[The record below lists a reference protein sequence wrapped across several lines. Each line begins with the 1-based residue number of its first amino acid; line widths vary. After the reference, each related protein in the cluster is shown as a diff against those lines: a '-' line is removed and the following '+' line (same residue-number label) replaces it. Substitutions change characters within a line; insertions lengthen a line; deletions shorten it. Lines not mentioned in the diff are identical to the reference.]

1 MTASEKHL
9 ADRVRKL
16 AGDVAGGV
24 GGAAVGLLLGGP
36 TGAVAGAASGPL
48 LAEAAR
54 KVFGDIA
61 SRFLSSRE
69 EIRIA
74 NAAFHATSEIAKRL
88 ERGEQ
93 LRQDDFFNPDES
105 GRSDAE
111 EVFEGVLVK
120 CKNEHQ
126 EKKAPF
132 LGYLFANVAFSSVS
146 ASNANAI
153 LKLAER
159 MSYRQFC
166 ILALCFQE
174 DEFGFDSM
182 QFVRLRSHPSGDEAA
197 FLLTDWRELRSESI
211 AVIEPE
217 KSVEGPKIRPTSV
230 GTAAYELL
238 GLSKIPRAEIQELVD
253 LVKQSTR

>member
-1 MTASEKHL
+1 MTSPEEHL

-16 AGDVAGGV
+16 AGDVAGDV

-61 SRFLSSRE
+61 GRFLSNRE

-74 NAAFHATSEIAKRL
+74 DAAFYATSEIAGRL
-88 ERGEQ
+88 ESGEQ
-93 LRQDDFFNPDES
+93 LRQDDFFTSDKS

-111 EVFEGVLVK
+111 EVFEGVLIK

-146 ASNANAI
+146 VSNANAI

-166 ILALCFQE
+166 ILDLCVQE
-174 DEFGFDSM
+174 DEFGFDNM
-182 QFVRLRSHPSGDEAA
+182 QFLRLRSHPAGDEAA
-197 FLLTDWRELRSESI
+197 FPLTEWRELRSEAI

-217 KSVEGPKIRPTSV
+217 KSVEGPKLRTTSV
-230 GTAAYELL
+230 GISAYELL

-253 LVKQSTR
+253 LVRRSTR